1 MAELFRI
8 NILGKACSGKS
19 EVTKHLTQ
27 NLGFDLYRPSD
38 TIRNY
43 ARERGLALHGRED
56 YVAAHAAI
64 FNEDPFAMI
73 RPILES
79 PAERLC
85 IDGLRT
91 PRMITR
97 LRREIGMV
105 TLALEAPVDVR
116 FARRLA
122 AAQERV
128 GRDASEITTLEAFI
142 ADEAADDAPGQEHLC
157 AVTAAMELADHA
169 IDAVRPAEAVIDDV
183 ESYLVSL
190 GRVAMPA
197 SR

>member
-27 NLGFDLYRPSD
+27 NLSFDLYRPSD
-38 TIRNY
+38 TIRDY
-43 ARERGLALHGRED
+43 ARERGLTLQGRKD
-56 YVAAHAAI
+56 YVAAHAAMLDR
-64 FNEDPFAMI
+64 DPDAMI

-85 IDGLRT
+85 IDGLRA

-105 TLALEAPVDVR
+105 TLALEAPVEAR

-157 AVTAAMELADHA
+157 AVTAAMELADQTV
-169 IDAVRPAEAVIDDV
+169 DAVQPVEAVIGEV

-190 GRVAMPA
+190 GQVAMPA